1 MSRNGG
7 DTDLR
12 LRAIRVPDDYPGLT
26 AANQAARTAA
36 GRPSGLSVTDLTR
49 YLEHLVNCDP
59 ERDLVVA
66 ELDGR
71 IRGYGIVFWRDLV
84 EGGRIVV
91 GHGILAPDAR
101 TADTTATLFGWLD
114 ERLAIVGA
122 GLIDPRPAYA
132 SAFTWVDNAL
142 ASAFLEGRGW
152 SVVARTPTRC
162 SVTRWTTC
170 RGHPLPDGLEIRPV
184 GHGDAPRVWDA
195 LVDGFRD
202 HRHKP
207 ESTHEDRERFL
218 DNPVHDPSLW
228 VVAFDGDEIAG
239 GVVNIVDPEENAQT
253 GNQRGYVEA
262 VFTRPAWRRRGL
274 ARALVAESLVRLRDR
289 GMTSALLGVDGANP
303 NQAMTLYEDIGFE
316 IAATELEWRRPLT
329 AGGEPR

>member
-1 MSRNGG
+1 MDGSAGTASCSGGTSSR
-7 DTDLR
+7 
-12 LRAIRVPDDYPGLT
+12 
-26 AANQAARTAA
+26 AA
-36 GRPSGLSVTDLTR
+36 GSWSGTGSSPRTLERP
-49 YLEHLVNCDP
+49 
-59 ERDLVVA
+59 
-66 ELDGR
+66 
-71 IRGYGIVFWRDLV
+71 
-84 EGGRIVV
+84 
-91 GHGILAPDAR
+91 
-101 TADTTATLFGWLD
+101 DTTATLFGWLD
-114 ERLAIVGA
+114 ERLSVVGA
-122 GLIDPRPAYA
+122 GLIDPRPEYA

-142 ASAFLEGRGW
+142 PRLFSRAAAGRSW
-152 SVVARTPTRC
+152 RAPTRC
-162 SVTRWTTC
+162 SVDSLDDVPGR
-170 RGHPLPDGLEIRPV
+170 PLPDGLEIRPV
-184 GHGDAPRVWDA
+184 GHADAPRVWDA

-207 ESTHEDRERFL
+207 ESTDEDRERFL

-253 GNQRGYVEA
+253 GNRRGYVEA

-329 AGGEPR
+329 AGGGPR

>member
-7 DTDLR
+7 NPGLR
-12 LRAIRVPDDYPGLT
+12 LRPIRVPDDYPGLT
-26 AANQAARTAA
+26 AANQSARTAA
-36 GRPSGLSVTDLTR
+36 GRPSSITVADLTR

-59 ERDLVVA
+59 PRDVVVG
-66 ELDGR
+66 ELDGQ
-71 IRGYGIVFWRDLV
+71 ICGYGIVFWRDLV
-84 EGGRIVV
+84 DGGRIVV
-91 GHGILAPDAR
+91 GHGILGPGAR
-101 TADTTATLFGWLD
+101 TADSIATLFGWLD
-114 ERLAIVGA
+114 ERLSDVRA
-122 GLIDPRPAYA
+122 GLTNPRPDYA
-132 SAFTWVDNAL
+132 SAFTWTDNAL
-142 ASAFLEGRGW
+142 ASAFLAGRGW
-152 SVVARTPTRC
+152 SVVAHAYEMLRN
-162 SVTRWTTC
+162 SLDDV
-170 RGHPLPDGLEIRPV
+170 RGIPLPDGLEIRPV
-184 GHGDAPRVWDA
+184 GHADAPQVWDA

-207 ESTHEDRERFL
+207 EATDEDRERFL
-218 DNPVHDPSLW
+218 DNPLHDPDLW

-239 GVVNIVDPEENAQT
+239 GVVNIVDPEENEAT
-253 GNQRGYVEA
+253 GNRRGYVEA

-329 AGGEPR
+329 AGEDPR

>member
-1 MSRNGG
+1 MSRHGVTAG
-7 DTDLR
+7 LHLR
-12 LRAIRVPDDYPGLT
+12 PIQVPDDYPGLT
-26 AANQAARTAA
+26 AANQAARSAA
-36 GRPSGLSVTDLTR
+36 GRPSSITMADLTR

-66 ELDGR
+66 EFDGR
-71 IRGYGIVFWRDLV
+71 ICGYGIVFWRDLV

-114 ERLAIVGA
+114 DRLSDVGA
-122 GLIDPRPAYA
+122 GLTDPRPEYA
-132 SAFTWVDNAL
+132 SAFTWVDNAF
-142 ASAFLEGRGW
+142 ASAFLGGRGW
-152 SVVARTPTRC
+152 SVVAHAYEMLRR
-162 SVTRWTTC
+162 SLEDVQEI
-170 RGHPLPDGLEIRPV
+170 PLPDGLEVRPV
-184 GHGDAPRVWDA
+184 GHADASRVWDA

-207 ESTHEDRERFL
+207 ESTDEDRERFL
-218 DNPVHDPSLW
+218 ANPVHDPSLW

-239 GVVNIVDPEENAQT
+239 GVVNITDPEENAQT
-253 GNQRGYVEA
+253 GNRRGYVEA

-274 ARALVAESLVRLRDR
+274 ARAMVAESLVRLRDR

-316 IAATELEWRRPLT
+316 IAATELEWRRPLA
-329 AGGEPR
+329 AGGGPR